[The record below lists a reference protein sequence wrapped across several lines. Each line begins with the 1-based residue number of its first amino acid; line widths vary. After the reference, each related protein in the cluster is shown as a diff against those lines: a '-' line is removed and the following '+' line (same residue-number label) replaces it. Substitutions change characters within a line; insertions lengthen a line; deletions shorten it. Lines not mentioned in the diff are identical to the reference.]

1 MIKRCVECKTEKD
14 YPKYFEFCPVC
25 GGKLEKL
32 TMKEYI
38 MTMYDKGTAVR
49 TIAGN
54 IRKNPLFVC
63 DIINR
68 ELAKTNTVPNYIQTE
83 YIDQIRPF
91 VSDNDW
97 DGKLK
102 PIMEQLPEDC
112 TYDTIAYV
120 ADMVRREGRLSHEEM
135 VNCVDNAIREGK
147 SPEEIME
154 ASGANTYIVE
164 REIVRMIREEGVN
177 ATPYIQAEY
186 ADDIVTK
193 ATAGDWDRKL
203 RTLKDGMPEDCSYLT
218 IKAVLAA
225 NAL

>member
-1 MIKRCVECKTEKD
+1 
-14 YPKYFEFCPVC
+14 
-25 GGKLEKL
+25 
-32 TMKEYI
+32 
-38 MTMYDKGTAVR
+38 
-49 TIAGN
+49 
-54 IRKNPLFVC
+54 
-63 DIINR
+63 
-68 ELAKTNTVPNYIQTE
+68 
-83 YIDQIRPF
+83 
-91 VSDNDW
+91 
-97 DGKLK
+97 
-102 PIMEQLPEDC
+102 
-112 TYDTIAYV
+112 
-120 ADMVRREGRLSHEEM
+120 MVRREGRLSHEEM

-154 ASGANTYIVE
+154 ASRANTYIVE